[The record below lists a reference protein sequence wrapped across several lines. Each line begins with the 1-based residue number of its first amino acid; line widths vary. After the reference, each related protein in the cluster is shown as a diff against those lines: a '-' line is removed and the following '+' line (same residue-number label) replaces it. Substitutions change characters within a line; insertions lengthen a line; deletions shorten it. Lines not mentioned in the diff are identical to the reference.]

1 MKIQAKNKNIK
12 SMKLS
17 VPVDGLIEIDANGI
31 VEVSEE
37 CGRMLIEGTND
48 WEKFGEG
55 KDTKNGKKGSE
66 KAPASGKKEEG
77 EGEGNEGCKGE
88 GGEGQLSDKEAIEAL
103 QQLSLADCIE
113 TAKAAGYPEKE
124 WEKLSKNEKS
134 AEKLMRTYLVK
145 KYKDSMKK

>member
-66 KAPASGKKEEG
+66 KAPSSGKKEEG
-77 EGEGNEGCKGE
+77 EGEGD
-88 GGEGQLSDKEAIEAL
+88 EGQLSDKEAIETL

-145 KYKDSMKK
+145 KYKDSIKE

>member
-66 KAPASGKKEEG
+66 KAPASGKKEED
-77 EGEGNEGCKGE
+77 EGEGD
-88 GGEGQLSDKEAIEAL
+88 EGQLSDKEAIEAL

-145 KYKDSMKK
+145 KYKDSIKE

>member
-77 EGEGNEGCKGE
+77 EGEGD
-88 GGEGQLSDKEAIEAL
+88 EGQLSDKEAIEAL

-113 TAKAAGYPEKE
+113 TAMAAGYPEKE

-145 KYKDSMKK
+145 KYKDSMKN

>member
-66 KAPASGKKEEG
+66 KAPASGKKEECKE
-77 EGEGNEGCKGE
+77 EGD
-88 GGEGQLSDKEAIEAL
+88 EGQLSDKEAIEAL

-145 KYKDSMKK
+145 KYKDSIKE

>member
-1 MKIQAKNKNIK
+1 
-12 SMKLS
+12 MKLS

-55 KDTKNGKKGSE
+55 KDTKDGKKGSE

-77 EGEGNEGCKGE
+77 KGE
-88 GGEGQLSDKEAIEAL
+88 GDEGQLSDKEAIEAL

-145 KYKDSMKK
+145 KYKDSIKE

>member
-17 VPVDGLIEIDANGI
+17 VPVDGMIEIDANGI

-66 KAPASGKKEEG
+66 KAPASGKKEED
-77 EGEGNEGCKGE
+77 EGEGD
-88 GGEGQLSDKEAIEAL
+88 EGQLSDKEAIEAL

-145 KYKDSMKK
+145 KYKDSIKE

>member
-1 MKIQAKNKNIK
+1 
-12 SMKLS
+12 MKLS

-77 EGEGNEGCKGE
+77 KEEGD
-88 GGEGQLSDKEAIEAL
+88 EGQLSDKEAIEAL

-145 KYKDSMKK
+145 KYKDSIKE

>member
-48 WEKFGEG
+48 WEKFGEC

-66 KAPASGKKEEG
+66 KAPASGKKEEY
-77 EGEGNEGCKGE
+77 EGEGD
-88 GGEGQLSDKEAIEAL
+88 EGQLSDKEAIEAL

-145 KYKDSMKK
+145 KYKDSIKE

>member
-77 EGEGNEGCKGE
+77 EEEGDEGGKGE
-88 GGEGQLSDKEAIEAL
+88 GDEGQLSDKEAIEAL

-145 KYKDSMKK
+145 KYKDSIKE

>member
-17 VPVDGLIEIDANGI
+17 VPVDGMIEIDANGI

-55 KDTKNGKKGSE
+55 KDTKNGEKGSE
-66 KAPASGKKEEG
+66 KAPASVKKEEEG
-77 EGEGNEGCKGE
+77 EGDGSGKGE
-88 GGEGQLSDKEAIEAL
+88 DSEGQLSDQDAIEAL

-124 WEKLSKNEKS
+124 WDKLSKNEKS

-145 KYKDSMKK
+145 KYKGSMKK

>member
-55 KDTKNGKKGSE
+55 KDTKDGKKGSE

-77 EGEGNEGCKGE
+77 KGE
-88 GGEGQLSDKEAIEAL
+88 GDEGQLSDKEAIEAL

-145 KYKDSMKK
+145 KYKDSIKE

>member
-77 EGEGNEGCKGE
+77 EGEGD
-88 GGEGQLSDKEAIEAL
+88 EGQLSDKEAIEAL

-113 TAKAAGYPEKE
+113 TAKAAGYPKNE

-145 KYKDSMKK
+145 KYKDSIKE

>member
-1 MKIQAKNKNIK
+1 
-12 SMKLS
+12 MKLS

-55 KDTKNGKKGSE
+55 KDTKDGKKGSE
-66 KAPASGKKEEG
+66 KAPASGKKEG
-77 EGEGNEGCKGE
+77 GKGE
-88 GGEGQLSDKEAIEAL
+88 GDEGQLSDKEAIEAL

-145 KYKDSMKK
+145 KYKDSIKE

>member
-77 EGEGNEGCKGE
+77 EGEGD
-88 GGEGQLSDKEAIEAL
+88 EGQLSDKEAIEAL

-145 KYKDSMKK
+145 KYKDSIKE

>member
-48 WEKFGEG
+48 WENFGEG

-66 KAPASGKKEEG
+66 KAPASGKKEED
-77 EGEGNEGCKGE
+77 EGEGD
-88 GGEGQLSDKEAIEAL
+88 EGQLSDKEAIEAL

-145 KYKDSMKK
+145 KYKDSIKE

>member
-66 KAPASGKKEEG
+66 KAPASVKKEEG
-77 EGEGNEGCKGE
+77 KEEGD
-88 GGEGQLSDKEAIEAL
+88 EGQLSDKEAIEAL